1 MFVSAQRTIQLE
13 YTQGIMLNRSVD
25 FYENLFEYFPQGLIA
40 IDFETTGL
48 SPLTDEIIEIGAVK
62 LNPKNEKLELFQT
75 LIRPVK
81 SIPQVVIDIHGI
93 TDESVKDAPSLKEVL
108 PQFLSFIDGNILVAH
123 NAQFDAGFF
132 LHSLQT
138 VNMKAPN
145 SEVFCTLKMS
155 KKILKN
161 QRSFNLASLAE
172 KFNINLTNHHRALD
186 DAFACLDVL
195 SGILHELTKSN
206 MSMEKINKIMDES
219 KIFNILE
226 FTKNVDFEVP
236 NNLALLTEAIN
247 ENLEVEIRYRGGSVR
262 DGFRPIRPLGILPQ
276 VNGSILF
283 AHCLISKQNKNFI
296 LKKVMEVRKK
306 LK

>member
-1 MFVSAQRTIQLE
+1 
-13 YTQGIMLNRSVD
+13 MLNRTID
-25 FYENLFEYFPQGLIA
+25 FYENLFEYFPKGLVA

-75 LIRPVK
+75 LIKPEK

-93 TDESVKDAPSLKEVL
+93 TDDHVKDAPSLKEAL
-108 PQFLSFIDGNILVAH
+108 PKFLSFIDGKILVAH

-132 LHSLQT
+132 LHSLQ
-138 VNMKAPN
+138 KAEIKPPN

-161 QRSFNLASLAE
+161 QRSFNLASLAD
-172 KFNINLTNHHRALD
+172 KFNISLTNHHRALD

-206 MSMEKINKIMDES
+206 ISMDKINKIMEES
-219 KIFNILE
+219 NIFNMLD
-226 FTKNVDFEVP
+226 FSKNVDFEVP
-236 NNLALLTEAIN
+236 KKLSLLTEAI
-247 ENLEVEIRYRGGSVR
+247 ENNFEVEIRYRGGSIR

-283 AHCLISKQNKNFI
+283 AHCLISNQNKNFI
-296 LKKVMEVRKK
+296 LGKVIEVRKK
-306 LK
+306 IK